1 MKFLNKFTSRYPFL
15 AFLSNRYVLVLIFAA
30 VWITFL
36 DNYSYFEHKVLDK
49 EIEELE
55 DNKEYYIQEIKKD
68 STSIKQLKNAEQTEK
83 YAREKY
89 FMKREDE
96 DIYIIEFEDD
106 AKKVKDTTSE
116 L

>member
-1 MKFLNKFTSRYPFL
+1 MKLFKNFSSRYPVL
-15 AFLSNRYVLVLIFAA
+15 NFLSNRYVLVIIFVI
-30 VWITFL
+30 VWMMFL

-68 STSIKQLKNAEQTEK
+68 STSIKQLKNADQTEK

-89 FMKREDE
+89 YMKRDNE
-96 DIYIIEFEDD
+96 DIYIIEFDEDNPE
-106 AKKVKDTTSE
+106 VEDTTA